1 MPHIFPPEI
10 IEFSAE
16 KYYSQFRI
24 RSKIIYSAVLFFVT
38 LAILLLPVIKIDIST
53 QSRGIVRTPTENTL
67 IQSPIYGEVDYYD
80 LYENKNV
87 SKGDTL
93 IVFNVDQPDEQV
105 RHNLEK
111 KAQND
116 LFISDLMGMIQKRR
130 PQTLKYAAIYKQYL
144 VRKND
149 QKIEIDFLQK
159 DLDVSGKLFEKG
171 IIPEFEYLTLKNN
184 LEKAKNVL
192 SNIEEEFL
200 VSWQIE
206 QTNLEIENQNL
217 MSNVI
222 QLEKNKRNYV
232 IIAPVSGT
240 LIQVAGFHIGNFI
253 GPNQA
258 IAYIS
263 SADSLLVECYVSPSD
278 IGFIEKEQDVVFQV
292 DAFDYREWGLIEG
305 EVIEIVKDVVSISN
319 RPMFRVR
326 CKLDSTCLYLKNG
339 YQGCL
344 QKGMSVTGRFHL
356 TRRSLWQLL
365 FDKMDNW
372 MNPKII
378 SNE

>member
-80 LYENKNV
+80 LYENKSV

-184 LEKAKNVL
+184 LGKAKSVL